1 MNRKYN
7 RKYNLEVEPVVRQI
21 ESPIVI
27 LRSDSRVVPDEGPVV
42 EQEVEPEV
50 VPEVVP
56 EVDLPL
62 MIRLKIE
69 S

>member
-1 MNRKYN
+1 MVKY
-7 RKYNLEVEPVVRQI
+7 PI
-21 ESPIVI
+21 AWESPKT
-27 LRSDSRVVPDEGPVV
+27 RVVPDEGPVV
-42 EQEVEPEV
+42 EPEVEPEV
-50 VPEVVP
+50 VPEVKPEVVP